1 MLKKTFKKLFFA
13 NKNLSSVDGISR
25 GDNFLLYR
33 KSRGENSA
41 DCPNLPL
48 NLLVEVTS
56 KCNLSC
62 RMCNIHH
69 DAKSGIMMN
78 KELLEKTFELAETA
92 NVVSPFGLG
101 EPLLHPDIVRI
112 VGRFKSVGTF
122 VGLVT
127 NGMLLNERIS
137 RGFIENRLDQL
148 VVSVDAADPD
158 LFAKIRRG
166 ADLQKISDN
175 ITTLNHLK
183 QTLRA
188 GNPSLALNV
197 VVQSANFSQLP
208 QIIHLAEKWDIHFIT
223 FVPVTAHEHIPEI
236 QNETVSHRV
245 DRWQETLELCRREA
259 GSAGI
264 SIETWQ
270 LSHVLR
276 GASSDELYKETVPC
290 PEPFRFI
297 GIRANGDLFPCCN
310 WDLNDPLATFSGIE
324 SITLSDFEKAWR
336 NQKWQELREMVIS
349 NRYPDQCRKC
359 MKNFTRPL
367 LDEIVG

>member
-1 MLKKTFKKLFFA
+1 MLKETLKKLLFT
-13 NKNLSSVDGISR
+13 NENLSSGAGISR
-25 GDNFLLYR
+25 EDNLLLYR
-33 KSRGENSA
+33 KSRKENSS

-69 DAKSGIMMN
+69 DSKSGIVIS
-78 KELLEKTFELAETA
+78 EDLLESTFKLAKA
-92 NVVSPFGLG
+92 AKAVSPFGLG
-101 EPLLHPDIVRI
+101 EPLIHPDIVRI
-112 VGRFKSVGTF
+112 VGRYKADGAF

-127 NGMLLNERIS
+127 NGMLLTERIS

-158 LFAKIRRG
+158 LFAKIRKG

-183 QTLRA
+183 KTLHA

-223 FVPVTAHEHIPEI
+223 FVPVSTHEHISEI
-236 QNETVSHRV
+236 QNEAVTRGV
-245 DRWQETLELCRREA
+245 DRWQETLELSRREA
-259 GSAGI
+259 ELAGI
-264 SIETWQ
+264 SIETRQ

-276 GASSDELYKETVPC
+276 GVSPDELYKEIVPC
-290 PEPFRFI
+290 PELFRFI
-297 GIRANGDLFPCCN
+297 GIRANGDLFP
-310 WDLNDPLATFSGIE
+310 A
-324 SITLSDFEKAWR
+324 
-336 NQKWQELREMVIS
+336 VIG
-349 NRYPDQCRKC
+349 
-359 MKNFTRPL
+359 T
-367 LDEIVG
+367 